1 MVAFVWSYICALAFA
16 GTSLAARF
24 PVDAW
29 KDAAKQNVAGN
40 AVPNKF
46 IVEVA
51 DPSDIPT
58 RRGLVARDVSD
69 LLQVSMLT

>member
-1 MVAFVWSYICALAFA
+1 MWSYLCALTFA
-16 GTSLAARF
+16 STALAAKF

-29 KDAAKQNVAGN
+29 KDATKQNVAGN

-58 RRGLVARDVSD
+58 RRGLVTRDVNIFY
-69 LLQVSMLT
+69 LRAG